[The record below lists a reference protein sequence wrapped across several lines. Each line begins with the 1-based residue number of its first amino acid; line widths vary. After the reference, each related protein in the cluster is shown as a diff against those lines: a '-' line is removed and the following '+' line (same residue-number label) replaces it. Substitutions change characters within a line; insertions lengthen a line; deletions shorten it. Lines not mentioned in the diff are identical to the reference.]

1 MSAAAFSRT
10 VGGARR
16 GLDMWLVQRA
26 SAVYMVLFLPA
37 FLLRALCVPRLDFAG
52 WHGLF
57 RPLGMKG
64 AALLFVASV
73 LVHAWIGLR
82 EIFIDYLHCARCTLP
97 RLTLYFAFAVLYLA
111 CLLWAGDILWS
122 VR

>member
-1 MSAAAFSRT
+1 MSKT

-16 GLDMWLVQRA
+16 GLDMWLAQRA
-26 SAVYMVLFLPA
+26 SAVYMALFLPV
-37 FLLRALCVPRLDFAG
+37 FLLRALCVPHLDYAG

-57 RPLGMKG
+57 RPMGVKA
-64 AALLFVASV
+64 AALLFVAAL

-82 EIFIDYLHCARCTLP
+82 EIFIDYLHCARCTLL
-97 RLTLYFAFAVLYLA
+97 RLALYFAFAVLYLA
-111 CLLWAGDILWS
+111 CLLCAGDILWS